1 MRIQRFVKLKEYEQI
16 VYILRRHPLTFIPT
30 AVLFIALLLIPVILY
45 TLIRPVYGDFFSGPN
60 VYPLMILGGSVYY
73 LSIYLFFYAYFI
85 DFYLDVWI
93 ITNKNLID
101 VEQLGVFHREIST
114 TRLSRIQDINSEVKG
129 FVPTFLN
136 FGDITIQTAGSDRQF
151 VIKGIENPISVRENL
166 EKAISN
172 YNQTLNQSTL

>member
-1 MRIQRFVKLKEYEQI
+1 MAIVLEKDEYIMFE
-16 VYILRRHPLTFIPT
+16 VRKHWFTLFPP
-30 AVLFIALLLIPVILY
+30 ALFIVAAALIPVIAYSFFTVLPIKLESDYNLTILFLFLY
-45 TLIRPVYGDFFSGPN
+45 TNWITILWITAF
-60 VYPLMILGGSVYY
+60 MIWTDH
-73 LSIYLFFYAYFI
+73 F
-85 DFYLDVWI
+85 LDVWI

>member
-93 ITNKNLID
+93 ITNDRIID
-101 VEQLGVFHREIST
+101 NEQHGLFHHT
-114 TRLSRIQDINSEVKG
+114 TTELELHNIQDVTS
-129 FVPTFLN
+129 
-136 FGDITIQTAGSDRQF
+136 QTAGIIGTFFKFGDVTIKTSSVTTTIVFRQIPNPSKIRAELIKLADEDRKHHRTQ
-151 VIKGIENPISVRENL
+151 K
-166 EKAISN
+166 
-172 YNQTLNQSTL
+172 